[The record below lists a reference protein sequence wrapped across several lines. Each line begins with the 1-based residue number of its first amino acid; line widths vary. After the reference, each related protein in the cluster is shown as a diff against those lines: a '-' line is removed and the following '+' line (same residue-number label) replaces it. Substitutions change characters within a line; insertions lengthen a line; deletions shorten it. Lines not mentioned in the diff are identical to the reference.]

1 MKRQTKLTQQEQEQ
15 LAAAQ
20 QQTQSSS
27 PQEFASVEELL
38 RHDAEHTLVPPR
50 IAHRLEE
57 STGKLP
63 PPSGRAWWC
72 GPCLLRCRP
81 VASP

>member
-15 LAAAQ
+15 LAAGQ

-27 PQEFASVEELL
+27 AKEFASVEEML

-57 STGKLP
+57 SVSKVP
-63 PPSGRAWWC
+63 PPPGRAWWRRLL
-72 GPCLLRCRP
+72 GP
-81 VASP
+81 

>member
-27 PQEFASVEELL
+27 AKGFASVEELL
-38 RHDAEHTLVPPR
+38 RHDALHTPVPPA

-57 STGKLP
+57 SVSQLP
-63 PPSGRAWWC
+63 PPAGRAWWRRFF
-72 GPCLLRCRP
+72 GG
-81 VASP
+81 

>member
-15 LAAAQ
+15 LAAGQ

-27 PQEFASVEELL
+27 AMEFASVEEML
-38 RHDAEHTLVPPR
+38 RHDALHTPVPPA

-57 STGKLP
+57 SASQLP
-63 PPSGRAWWC
+63 PPSGRAWWRRFF
-72 GPCLLRCRP
+72 GG
-81 VASP
+81 

>member
-1 MKRQTKLTQQEQEQ
+1 MKHESKLTPQEQEQ

-27 PQEFASVEELL
+27 PLEFANVEEML
-38 RHDAEHTLVPPR
+38 RHDALHTPVPPT

-57 STGKLP
+57 SVSQLP
-63 PPSGRAWWC
+63 PPPGRAWWRRFF
-72 GPCLLRCRP
+72 GG
-81 VASP
+81 